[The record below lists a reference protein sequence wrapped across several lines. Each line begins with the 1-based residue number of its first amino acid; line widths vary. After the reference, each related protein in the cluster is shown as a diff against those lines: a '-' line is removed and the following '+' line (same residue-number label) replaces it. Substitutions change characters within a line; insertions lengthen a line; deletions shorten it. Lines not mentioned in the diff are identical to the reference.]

1 MSSYIAKSDIPWG
14 GVLAYT
20 RGQTVT
26 AEAVE
31 ANGWQEYVVGENT
44 KEAREIKAEITGR
57 PVGDF
62 ETSSGTSA
70 PARRAAASNNTQEG

>member
-1 MSSYIAKSDIPWG
+1 MAERHFVVVEDIPFG

-31 ANGWQEYVVGENT
+31 ANGWQEYVVAAGT
-44 KEAREIKAEITGR
+44 KSAAEVHADITGR
-57 PVGDF
+57 DPAEF
-62 ETSSGTSA
+62 TTTATSRRV
-70 PARRAAASNNTQEG
+70 PADTTKEG

>member
-1 MSSYIAKSDIPWG
+1 MAERHFVVVEDIPFG

-31 ANGWQEYVVGENT
+31 ANGWQSYVAAAGT
-44 KEAREIKAEITGR
+44 KSAAEVQADITGR
-57 PVGDF
+57 PVSDF
-62 ETSSGTSA
+62 ETSTPA
-70 PARRAAASNNTQEG
+70 ARRASAPTSNQEG